1 MESNKNDRKTP
12 AEAQTSL
19 DGILTDRQK
28 LARRSKAPAWY
39 YPVLAFITAVIIG
52 SPAVDNPAWTAILI
66 TGACVALV
74 FIEVAFTKKTGLST
88 NRVPG
93 PRTLLL
99 LIGMG
104 VLVLV
109 MLAVTAMLA
118 AIDQQTW
125 VVATAAIGFLTMF
138 PGGLL
143 YDRVYGS
150 ELQRG
155 I

>member
-1 MESNKNDRKTP
+1 MDSNTHRW
-12 AEAQTSL
+12 
-19 DGILTDRQK
+19 RC
-28 LARRSKAPAWY
+28 LA
-39 YPVLAFITAVIIG
+39 L
-52 SPAVDNPAWTAILI
+52 ILI
-66 TGACVALV
+66 
-74 FIEVAFTKKTGLST
+74 EYAFTKKTGLST

-118 AIDQQTW
+118 TIDEHSW
-125 VVATAAIGFLTMF
+125 VVATASVGFLIMF

-143 YDRVYGS
+143 YDRVYGA

>member
-1 MESNKNDRKTP
+1 M
-12 AEAQTSL
+12 
-19 DGILTDRQK
+19 
-28 LARRSKAPAWY
+28 
-39 YPVLAFITAVIIG
+39 
-52 SPAVDNPAWTAILI
+52 
-66 TGACVALV
+66 TGASAALV
-74 FIEVAFTKKTGLST
+74 FIEYAFTKKAGLST

-104 VLVLV
+104 LLVLV
-109 MLAVTAMLA
+109 MLSVTALLTT
-118 AIDQQTW
+118 IGQQGW
-125 VVATAAIGFLTMF
+125 VAATASIGFLTMF

-143 YDRVYGS
+143 YDRVYSS